1 MTKIGDSYSLD
12 FIVYMRISVWNDRGR
27 QEDAN
32 WNAVFVLKMTG
43 KKEDA
48 MITWLYLNGVRGTG
62 EEGGGG
68 RSDHVG
74 KSLLKQQG
82 SAQSGPSANWDIGG
96 TSGGHKR
103 RFSRNRLSFFH
114 GKGHC
119 VQFWPGC
126 KNVHSLSLYF
136 IYSQDKNPQ

>member
-62 EEGGGG
+62 GEGGGA
-68 RSDHVG
+68 V
-74 KSLLKQQG
+74 
-82 SAQSGPSANWDIGG
+82 IM
-96 TSGGHKR
+96 
-103 RFSRNRLSFFH
+103 
-114 GKGHC
+114 
-119 VQFWPGC
+119 
-126 KNVHSLSLYF
+126 
-136 IYSQDKNPQ
+136 